1 MSNELLAKA
10 QTIIEQQEEQAAYL
24 KERYNIPD
32 DKTLAFLL
40 EYIKTRNGVTAY
52 RNVYGKKIAS
62 NVASSSASRKLKTVN
77 ISISEMLELLG
88 HGKIEI
94 AEALKELRKQSP
106 DKYLTHLEKLHQ
118 LDIQKIE
125 HSGEIIISEPDLC
138 QRGE

>member
-1 MSNELLAKA
+1 MDDLLSKA
-10 QTIIEQQEEQAAYL
+10 QTIIDQQEDQATWL

-52 RNVYGKKIAS
+52 RNVYGKKIAA
-62 NVASSSASRKLKTVN
+62 NVASASASRKLKTVN

-88 HGKIEI
+88 HGKMSITD
-94 AEALKELRKQSP
+94 ALTKLKKENI

-125 HSGEIIISEPDLC
+125 HSGSITISEPGLC
-138 QRGE
+138 QKEE